1 LGKDELLVSDVVGF
15 EHVSGLERFV
25 EVDEGSSSEQKGVDQ
40 SVKGDLRFC
49 LPPKENPLVPNSLL
63 CVEFCS
69 LLLSR
74 AWKFFDSLLRILVVK
89 ASCVP
94 ENDSSAKKEWI
105 FSTQFKFMYSPY
117 RLKSTST
124 LHCRNAKFN
133 IFLQVPVTLDK
144 NARITK

>member
-1 LGKDELLVSDVVGF
+1 LGKDELLLFDVGGF

-25 EVDEGSSSEQKGVDQ
+25 EVDEGSFSEQKGVDQ

-49 LPPKENPLVPNSLL
+49 LPPKENPLVSNSLL

-117 RLKSTST
+117 
-124 LHCRNAKFN
+124 C
-133 IFLQVPVTLDK
+133 
-144 NARITK
+144 